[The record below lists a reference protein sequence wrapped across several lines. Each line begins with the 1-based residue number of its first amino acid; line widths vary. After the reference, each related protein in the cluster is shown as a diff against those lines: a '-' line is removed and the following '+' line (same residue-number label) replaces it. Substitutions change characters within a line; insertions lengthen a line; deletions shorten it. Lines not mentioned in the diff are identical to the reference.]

1 MTPSGGLYLIL
12 VSAVYLLAGIVNI
25 FAYRFDHYNLLPLM
39 YCVILSLPL
48 LIPQLARFLNMKE
61 LNMFNWFSK
70 EKEQT
75 SEPTNVVPFPKQ
87 KVPLELVKPQS
98 KECYRIGYDESSE
111 MVSLTLMSQDG
122 YGSITLRMN
131 YPAAQQMIKM
141 INTAFP
147 EYDPELDESN
157 K

>member
-1 MTPSGGLYLIL
+1 MKPSGGLYLLGVGI
-12 VSAVYLLAGIVNI
+12 VYLITGMIDI
-25 FAYRFDHYNLLPLM
+25 FVYKFDQSGLLPLI

-48 LIPQLARFLNMKE
+48 FVPPLARYLNME
-61 LNMFNWFSK
+61 SVNMFNWFSK
-70 EKEQT
+70 EKEEVP
-75 SEPTNVVPFPKQ
+75 SNVVEFPKP
-87 KVPLELVKPQS
+87 KAPLELVKPRS
-98 KECYRIGYDESSE
+98 RECYRIGYDEEAE

-131 YPAAQQMIKM
+131 YAAAQQMIKM

-147 EYDPELDESN
+147 EYDPALDESV